1 MAATGRLVFLSGT
14 PGAGKT
20 TTGEGLKRENGF
32 AHFDGDVWCQG
43 LTGFDPVEHSGLQAT
58 PEQMEAEPIEGVKS
72 LYRACFD
79 EYWEKKKRS
88 ESPDLAKAEAFY
100 AAMAAEV
107 LKRRDSELSGRDVV
121 VTSTVIHREIRDL
134 LRVQFGPEMEFV
146 HLGVAPGLL
155 ASRVLG
161 RIEKQAASDGKSLE
175 EYVMASHHLFP
186 PHMRTLEERMKGL
199 TEDHSPPV
207 QTISPDEQ
215 RTISITVTAEMDASA
230 VLVEAQ
236 QCLKL

>member
-1 MAATGRLVFLSGT
+1 MCCTVPRTSLPSRTTSLKGGGGVEFQTMLDSGIRAMAATGRLVFLSGT

-20 TTGEGLKRENGF
+20 TTGEGLKRENCF

-79 EYWEKKKRS
+79 GYWEKKKRS
-88 ESPDLAKAEAFY
+88 ESPDLAKAEAYY

-134 LRVQFGPEMEFV
+134 LRVQFWPRD
-146 HLGVAPGLL
+146 GVCAPGRGTG
-155 ASRVLG
+155 APG
-161 RIEKQAASDGKSLE
+161 E
-175 EYVMASHHLFP
+175 
-186 PHMRTLEERMKGL
+186 
-199 TEDHSPPV
+199 
-207 QTISPDEQ
+207 
-215 RTISITVTAEMDASA
+215 
-230 VLVEAQ
+230 
-236 QCLKL
+236 